1 MKKYEGMFNVCLA
14 RLDQSLINDLCGRT
28 TNTPI
33 NIVCDVE
40 GVPAGTDDFT
50 LTNFREVNH
59 AIVAD
64 LELNENGTYGRVFDA
79 LLRSGAEM
87 VTCMVGSIDNVT
99 GKYVGISGVV
109 LQLVSAKPVAVS
121 AMHRLR
127 IGDYISMDTARSVPP
142 STLFQFLQ
150 FQGVTRGVCQALV
163 SAITDDLA
171 ANKVGTIF
179 VDGDRQLYYT
189 PEHNTVYNRF
199 MTRSINPHFII
210 NALGIREESVK
221 KHPEHIGEIPDEDV
235 DVDNMNIAQL
245 GAHIHRLKGRRA
257 YCKRRSE
264 ELKVEI
270 NNIYDK
276 LTKAID
282 THVNKL
288 S

>member
-28 TNTPI
+28 TNVPI

-40 GVPAGTDDFT
+40 GVPAGINDFT
-50 LTNFREVNH
+50 LTNFREMNH

-79 LLRSGAEM
+79 LMRSGTEL
-87 VTCMVGSIDNVT
+87 VTRVVGSIDTVT
-99 GKYVGISGVV
+99 GKYVGISSVV
-109 LQLVSAKPVAVS
+109 LQPVSAKPAAVS

-127 IGDYISMDTARSVPP
+127 VGDYISMDTARSVPP

-171 ANKVGTIF
+171 VNEVGTIF